1 MTIVPDRLRETAVA
15 IMALLLRM
23 APPVAPRGIT
33 TVHLV
38 VDSTSDMMLPHRSL
52 SARQILG
59 DLHPHRVIGATG
71 QRMGMA
77 SGSMAGAV
85 AHPTSVLGLI
95 AADLVTAEGADLGW
109 PQTVP
114 FSREIALP
122 HLS

>member
-1 MTIVPDRLRETAVA
+1 
-15 IMALLLRM
+15 M

-52 SARQILG
+52 RARQIIG
-59 DLHPHRVIGATG
+59 DLHPHRVIGATD

-77 SGSMAGAV
+77 PDSMAAAA

-95 AADLVTAEGADLGW
+95 AVDLVTVEGAVLGW

-114 FSREIALP
+114 F
-122 HLS
+122 